1 MRSPKAN
8 MRFTTAQ
15 YYDEGASFG
24 DPAAVYNSSQ
34 AVMDSVTGSGY
45 SGALVTNVTYSIV
58 EAFASCD
65 TAVVRWQSDSLS
77 ANATNV

>member
-1 MRSPKAN
+1 MCSTA
-8 MRFTTAQ
+8 AQ

-24 DPAAVYNSSQ
+24 DPAPVYNSSQ
-34 AVMDSVTGSGY
+34 AVMDSVSGSGY
-45 SGALVTNVTYSIV
+45 SGALVTNVTYSII

-65 TAVVRWQSDSLS
+65 TAVLRWQSDSLS

>member
-1 MRSPKAN
+1 MADMKSL
-8 MRFTTAQ
+8 TEQ

-24 DPAAVYNSSQ
+24 DSAAVYNSSQ
-34 AVMDSVTGSGY
+34 AVTDSVTGSGY
-45 SGALVTNVTYSIV
+45 SGALVTNVTYSII

-65 TAVVRWQSDSLS
+65 RAVVRWQSDSLS